1 MKALVTGGAGFIGS
15 HISDALLTRGCDVRV
30 VDNLEPR
37 VHPRG
42 RPAYLS
48 RELEFLSGDVRD
60 KRVLERALEGV
71 NIVFHAAAYQDYMC
85 DYSKFFDSNVT
96 GTALIFEVIQ
106 ERRLPVE
113 RFILSSSQSVYG
125 EGQYRCPEHGLQ
137 MPQARRISDLDAGAW
152 NASCPQ
158 CFQELQPLPLEE
170 EHTHPV
176 TPYGLTKYFQELVA
190 MQLGRRVGVPAVA
203 LRYSITQGARQSFY
217 NAYSGICRIF
227 TRTLRRGQAPVVYED
242 GRQQRDY
249 VHIEDVVRANLLA
262 MDEPRTNYQ
271 AYNVGT
277 GESTTVLE
285 YAQVLA
291 RKMGVG
297 IEPEVPGVYRV
308 GDVRHTVSG
317 ISKLSRL
324 GWKPSKGLD
333 EIFAD
338 YLGWLDTIGDT
349 DDYFAP
355 AYAEMKKSGVVRLV
369 QKETTQ
375 RESVQGGNQLVSAL
389 VGKVLWSQP

>member
-15 HISDALLTRGCDVRV
+15 HIADALLARGCEVRV

-42 RPAYLS
+42 RPGYLD
-48 RELEFLSGDVRD
+48 REIEFLQGDVRD
-60 KRVLERALEGV
+60 KRAVEHALDGV

-85 DYSKFFDSNVT
+85 DYGKFFDSNVT

-113 RFILSSSQSVYG
+113 RFILSSSQAVYG
-125 EGQYRCPEHGLQ
+125 EGQYRCPEHRLQ
-137 MPQARRISDLDAGAW
+137 MPQARGISDLDDAVW
-152 NASCPQ
+152 NVTCPQ
-158 CFQELQPLPLEE
+158 CFRELQPLRLEE
-170 EHTHPV
+170 EHIHPV
-176 TPYGLTKYFQELVA
+176 SPYGLTKYFQELVA

-227 TRTLRRGQAPVVYED
+227 TRMLRRGQAPVVYED

-262 MDEPRTNYQ
+262 MDDPRTDYQ

-277 GESTTVLE
+277 GRSTTVLE

-291 RKMGVG
+291 RKMGLD

-317 ISKLSRL
+317 ISKLSQL
-324 GWKPSKGLD
+324 GWKPTKGLD
-333 EIFAD
+333 EIFGD
-338 YLGWLDTIGDT
+338 YLSWLDTIGDT

-355 AYAEMKKSGVVRLV
+355 AYATMKTNGVVR
-369 QKETTQ
+369 TAHP
-375 RESVQGGNQLVSAL
+375 REEPAPSLDL
-389 VGKVLWSQP
+389 VGKAEWSQP

>member
-15 HISDALLTRGCDVRV
+15 HIADALLARGWAVRV
-30 VDNLEPR
+30 VDSLEAR

-42 RPAYLS
+42 RPAYLN
-48 RELEFLSGDVRD
+48 REIEFLPGDVRD
-60 KRVLERALEGV
+60 KRLLERALEGV

-125 EGQYRCPEHGLQ
+125 EGQYRCREHGLQ
-137 MPQARRISDLDAGAW
+137 MPQARSIVDLDAGRW
-152 NASCPQ
+152 NVTCPR
-158 CFQELQPLPLEE
+158 CVQELQALPLEE
-170 EHTHPV
+170 EQAHPV

-227 TRTLRRGQAPVVYED
+227 TRRLRRGQAPVVYED
-242 GRQQRDY
+242 GGQQRDY
-249 VHIEDVVRANLLA
+249 IHIEDVVGANLLA
-262 MDEPRTNYQ
+262 MDDPRTNYQ

-277 GESTTVLE
+277 GASTTVLE

-291 RKMGVG
+291 RKMAVN

-317 ISKLSRL
+317 ISKLREL
-324 GWKPSKGLD
+324 GWKPSKGLN
-333 EIFAD
+333 EIFTD
-338 YLGWLDTIGDT
+338 YLSWLDTIGDT

-355 AYAEMKKSGVVRLV
+355 AYAAMKKNGVVRMV
-369 QKETTQ
+369 HRDAPE
-375 RESVQGGNQLVSAL
+375 GNQEVPAL
-389 VGKVLWSQP
+389 VGKAQWAQP

>member
-15 HISDALLTRGCDVRV
+15 HISDALLARGCEVRV

-48 RELEFLSGDVRD
+48 REFEFLAGDVRD
-60 KRVLERALEGV
+60 KRVLERALAGV
-71 NIVFHAAAYQDYMC
+71 SIVFHAAAYQDYMC

-125 EGQYRCPEHGLQ
+125 EGQYRCPAHGLQ
-137 MPQARRISDLDAGAW
+137 MPEARCISDLDAGAW
-152 NASCPQ
+152 NLSCPE
-158 CFQELQPLPLEE
+158 CHQELQPLPLEE
-170 EHTHPV
+170 EHTNPV
-176 TPYGLTKYFQELVA
+176 TPYGLTKYFQERVA

-249 VHIEDVVRANLLA
+249 VHIKDVVRANLLA
-262 MDEPRTNYQ
+262 MDDPRTNYQ
-271 AYNVGT
+271 SYNVGT
-277 GESTTVLE
+277 GETTTVLE
-285 YAQVLA
+285 YARVLA
-291 RKMGVG
+291 RKMAVS

-317 ISKLSRL
+317 ISKLGSM
-324 GWKPSKGLD
+324 GWQPTQGLD

-338 YLGWLDTIGDT
+338 YLGWLDTAGDT

-355 AYAEMKKSGVVRLV
+355 AYAAMKKNGVVRVV
-369 QKETTQ
+369 QKE
-375 RESVQGGNQLVSAL
+375 SAARASAPGASCRAPAL
-389 VGKVLWSQP
+389 AGKAQWSQP